1 MFSQNSV
8 VQESRREQSCHKR
21 TEAAIASSGVS
32 IKDGGRMTY
41 WRGSVDAADAK
52 KAEDA
57 SIRVLLIR
65 KLPKRTGRL
74 A

>member
-1 MFSQNSV
+1 
-8 VQESRREQSCHKR
+8 
-21 TEAAIASSGVS
+21 
-32 IKDGGRMTY
+32 MTY

-74 A
+74 AWAQLKFSKTWPQSLIKFCQERIATAVGGAQSV